1 MEESKGPMTE
11 IWDSQ
16 IKLLE
21 KRLRKNITG
30 IGGEARRYSGS
41 QMNKENDK
49 LTLRFNNELNMM
61 DKLDLDGAMGV
72 RA

>member
-1 MEESKGPMTE
+1 MK
-11 IWDSQ
+11 
-16 IKLLE
+16 
-21 KRLRKNITG
+21 
-30 IGGEARRYSGS
+30 
-41 QMNKENDK
+41 KENDK